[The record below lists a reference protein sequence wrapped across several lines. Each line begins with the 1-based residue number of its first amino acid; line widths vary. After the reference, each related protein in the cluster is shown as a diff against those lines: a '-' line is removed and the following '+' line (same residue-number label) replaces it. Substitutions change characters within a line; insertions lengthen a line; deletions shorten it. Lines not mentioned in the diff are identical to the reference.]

1 MSSYAI
7 QIFACLDKQKYTPL
21 LILHEIK
28 KKLKKIQFRFFAKKS
43 LKNHNLKNICPRDF
57 CLAPNEREF
66 SNLLIFSILSRG
78 AISQINS
85 KTFVRK

>member
-21 LILHEIK
+21 LILHEIL

-57 CLAPNEREF
+57 CLAPNEREL
-66 SNLLIFSILSRG
+66 SNLLTLSIWFEGPIALMS
-78 AISQINS
+78 SETS
-85 KTFVRK
+85 